1 MPFSIP
7 EKEDDD
13 DDNSDDKPVKRSEA
27 LVHTSLSRY
36 HSKLTSIY
44 VYV

>member
-13 DDNSDDKPVKRSEA
+13 DNSDDEPLKRSEA
-27 LVHTSLSRY
+27 LMHTSLSRY
-36 HSKLTSIY
+36 HSRLTSIY